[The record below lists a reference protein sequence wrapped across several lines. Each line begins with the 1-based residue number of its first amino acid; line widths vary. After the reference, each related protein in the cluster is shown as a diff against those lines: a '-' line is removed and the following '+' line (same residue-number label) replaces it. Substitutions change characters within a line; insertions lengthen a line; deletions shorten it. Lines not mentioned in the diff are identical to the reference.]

1 MKRDA
6 RQNCSLFLRKDCIFV
21 GHLFSFLA
29 VRTSLGL
36 YATPD
41 LTEKLNFLALTNTK
55 EIRTLS
61 DTMCILISPKQ
72 FVRSITKVFMA
83 IYSKKVF
90 EL

>member
-1 MKRDA
+1 MKLNKPLTQA
-6 RQNCSLFLRKDCIFV
+6 IVHKY
-21 GHLFSFLA
+21 
-29 VRTSLGL
+29 

-55 EIRTLS
+55 KIRTLS
-61 DTMCILISPKQ
+61 DTMCILIGPKK